1 MVPADLR
8 KDGALGEDPTEV
20 VVGEV
25 ASLAYEMA
33 VRGDLRLVQQLS
45 RIRGSGVRLSEEKTT
60 SETSEV
66 HETRFSFPFGEYAKR
81 QETSQTIVDR
91 FTPELGKTRALIE
104 SFNEEFQGVFRGQL
118 SSEV

>member
-33 VRGDLRLVQQLS
+33 VRGDLRLVQQTKPHPWLW
-45 RIRGSGVRLSEEKTT
+45 RPI
-60 SETSEV
+60 
-66 HETRFSFPFGEYAKR
+66 KR
-81 QETSQTIVDR
+81 RED
-91 FTPELGKTRALIE
+91 
-104 SFNEEFQGVFRGQL
+104 NFRDI
-118 SSEV
+118 